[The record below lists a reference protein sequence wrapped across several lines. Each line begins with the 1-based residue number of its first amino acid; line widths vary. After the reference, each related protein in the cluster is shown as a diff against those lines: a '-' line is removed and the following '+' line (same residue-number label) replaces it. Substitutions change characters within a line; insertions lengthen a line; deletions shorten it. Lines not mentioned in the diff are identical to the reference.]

1 MTNYNNTPFSSTPFS
16 DIFTTGGFS
25 DFFNELF
32 GVEKSD
38 KASTDKDRCKC
49 KCCNCK
55 DEEEENE
62 EEEEGDVKEK
72 FTVADKNRV
81 MNYTDEDFKDNEK
94 LNDFLNV
101 TDGIIEEYNELPSYA
116 KSFINLTTGY
126 DLPKKISQWQD
137 DAVEVN
143 LNERR
148 RQSSLRLQQEAKETA
163 LKDIEEEKKQ
173 SKTKTRELAE
183 KYVDTVVTELY
194 NKSFGNLSDR
204 ARENMITGYENF
216 ANWILKQ

>member
-1 MTNYNNTPFSSTPFS
+1 MANYNNTPFSSTPFS

-49 KCCNCK
+49 CNCK
-55 DEEEENE
+55 DE

-163 LKDIEEEKKQ
+163 LKDIADENEKQQKA
-173 SKTKTRELAE
+173 KTKTRELAE
-183 KYVDTVVTELY
+183 KYVDTVVTGLY